1 MIKTAGFSAPARP
14 EGRYCRMTQ
23 LPGPVTE
30 FSNYMLVVRGRSKRT
45 VEQYEIDL
53 MLFFKYI
60 KAKRSGLPTS
70 GEDFDGMTIYELDYD
85 FAASV
90 TKLEVLDFL
99 TFAADGRENNA
110 RTRARKLS
118 SLRSFY
124 RYYCGTVMRFDRNPT
139 DNIDSPKIPKSLP
152 KHLSASE
159 SIDLLTEVAEDENN
173 RFRERDY
180 CMITLFLNC
189 GMRLSELVGINLGD
203 IDRDMQTLRV
213 TGKGA
218 KERVIYLN
226 NACREAITEYL
237 KVRDRTPLPGEKNA
251 LFLSA
256 RHRRISKQSVQTIVC
271 RYLDMAGFGNRGM
284 SVHKLR
290 HTAATLMYRSGNVD
304 IRVLKDILG
313 HEQLNTTQIYTHVSD
328 SEMQK
333 AMSQNPLAGIT
344 EKKLVKK

>member
-1 MIKTAGFSAPARP
+1 
-14 EGRYCRMTQ
+14 MTQ
-23 LPGPVTE
+23 LPSSVTE
-30 FSNYMLVVRGRSKRT
+30 FSHYMLVVKGRSKRT

-60 KAKRSGLPTS
+60 KAKRNRLPMSGD
-70 GEDFDGMTIYELDYD
+70 EFDEMTIYELDYD

-90 TKLEVLDFL
+90 TRLEILEFL
-99 TFAADGRENNA
+99 SFVADGRDNNA

-124 RYYCGTVMRFDRNPT
+124 RYYCGTVMRFDNNPT
-139 DNIDSPKIPKSLP
+139 DNIDTPKIPKSLP
-152 KHLSASE
+152 KHLTENE
-159 SIDLLTEVAEDENN
+159 SIELLTEIASDDES
-173 RFRERDY
+173 RFRVRDY

-189 GMRLSELVGINLGD
+189 GMRLSELVGIDLGD
-203 IDRDMQTLRV
+203 IDREMQTLRV

-218 KERVIYLN
+218 KDRVIYLN
-226 NACREAITEYL
+226 DACRSALTAYL
-237 KVRDRTPLPGEKNA
+237 AVRDKEPLPGERNA

-256 RHRRISKQSVQTIVC
+256 RHKRISKQSVQVIVY
-271 RYLDMAGFGNRGM
+271 RYLDRAGFGNRGM

-290 HTAATLMYRSGNVD
+290 HTAATLMYQSGNVD

-333 AMSQNPLAGIT
+333 AMTQNPLAGIT
-344 EKKLVKK
+344 EKKLEKK